1 MQNLQLAGTDHLI
14 SSLGSYT
21 TVAPTAHQGNVFK
34 ASKTWYRILW
44 MIAKLICF
52 EVKGTYGAPEE
63 VTYTDKNIVA
73 SVL

>member
-1 MQNLQLAGTDHLI
+1 
-14 SSLGSYT
+14 
-21 TVAPTAHQGNVFK
+21 
-34 ASKTWYRILW
+34 

-73 SVL
+73 SVLWLENEKNAHNIQSCFPVPRSARQDVRP